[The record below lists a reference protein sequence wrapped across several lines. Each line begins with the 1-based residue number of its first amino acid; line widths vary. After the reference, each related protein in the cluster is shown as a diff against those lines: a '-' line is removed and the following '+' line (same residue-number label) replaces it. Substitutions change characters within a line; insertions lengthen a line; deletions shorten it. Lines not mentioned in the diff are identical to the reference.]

1 MSESY
6 LALGGIIIDDLVHED
21 GTTSMGVLGG
31 GGLYA
36 ALGSRIWSEDV
47 CMVARVGRDFNITS
61 ISEKGLRTE
70 YIELTS
76 LPTPRAWQLLDSN
89 DERTQIPRVSA
100 EDWYSQLVVEQ
111 HDIPDI
117 SNLTGLHILG
127 RGSEA
132 EYDIMSLYS
141 KKGTTISYEPVVD
154 HNTDTKRIAAIIR
167 CLRMVNIFS
176 PDLLACEVLADVQD
190 PTDAGRWFAERGPQV
205 VVLRMGKQGAMLYES
220 DHNEVWKIPPYAN
233 RIINT
238 VGAGNAF
245 CGGFLA
251 GWCPDH
257 DISDAGA
264 SAAISASITMEN
276 LGPPTVSVDLSERA
290 LELHRQFVPR
300 ISKQ

>member
-1 MSESY
+1 LSESY
-6 LALGGIIIDDLVHED
+6 LALGGIIIDDLVYED

-47 CMVARVGRDFNITS
+47 YMVARVGHDFSVIS
-61 ISEKGLRTE
+61 ISEKGLHTE

-100 EDWYSQLVVEQ
+100 DDWYSQLVIEQ

-117 SNLTGLHILG
+117 SDLTGIHILG

-132 EYDIMSLYS
+132 EYDIINLYS
-141 KKGTTISYEPVVD
+141 TKGTTISYEPVVD

-176 PDLLACEVLADVQD
+176 PDLLACEVLADLQD

-205 VVLRMGKQGAMLYES
+205 VVLRMGKHGAILFDS
-220 DHNEVWKIPPYAN
+220 GSNEMWKVPSCADQIL
-233 RIINT
+233 NT

-257 DISDAGA
+257 DLSNAGA

-276 LGPPTVSVDLSERA
+276 LGPPTVSIDLSKRA
-290 LELHRQFVPR
+290 LELHRQFMPR